1 MAPKAKIPSE
11 VLNLKWGDIDWQ
23 EGRISVP
30 EPKVEHH
37 PGRGR
42 RIVPL
47 FPELREVLAESFE
60 LAPEG
65 SEWVVNRYRDR
76 GSNARTT
83 FGKILDRAK
92 VPRFE
97 RPFCNLR
104 ASRVTELRLRFDP
117 KVVAVWLGHSESIS
131 TKHYT
136 QVRPEDFAAAVAS
149 APESQEGHSQG
160 HRQGQKAAETS
171 GTDPKPKKA
180 NPEKTSVFPGSAVSF
195 ASLRVVE
202 VLRQGFEP

>member
-1 MAPKAKIPSE
+1 MSAPGARSPIGNAPGDTCRLAFGRAGNLVLMAT
-11 VLNLKWGDIDWQ
+11 Q
-23 EGRISVP
+23 
-30 EPKVEHH
+30 HH
-37 PGRGR
+37 
-42 RIVPL
+42 
-47 FPELREVLAESFE
+47 A
-60 LAPEG
+60 
-65 SEWVVNRYRDR
+65 
-76 GSNARTT
+76 
-83 FGKILDRAK
+83 AK

-97 RPFCNLR
+97 RPFCNMR

-136 QVRPEDFAAAVAS
+136 QVRPEDFAAAVAPPV
-149 APESQEGHSQG
+149 APQVAP
-160 HRQGQKAAETS
+160 KAAEMG

-180 NPEKTSVFPGSAVSF
+180 NPEKTSDFPGSAVSF